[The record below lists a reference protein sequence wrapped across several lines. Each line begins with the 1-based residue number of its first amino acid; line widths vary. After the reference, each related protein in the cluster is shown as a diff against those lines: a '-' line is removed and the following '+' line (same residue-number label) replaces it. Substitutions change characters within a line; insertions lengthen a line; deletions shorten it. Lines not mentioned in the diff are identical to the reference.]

1 MLAENQNFT
10 PFFFLLLQRH
20 RTRII
25 QAKGG
30 EDSSKVRI
38 LGRRGED
45 TIVEVPTGIT
55 VYNDQRKIIGEL
67 NEADQTC
74 IAAGGGMGGCSGTS
88 FIGKRGQEHVL
99 TLDLKLI
106 ADVGLV
112 WM

>member
-1 MLAENQNFT
+1 M
-10 PFFFLLLQRH
+10 LQRY
-20 RTRII
+20 RSRLI

-45 TIVEVPTGIT
+45 VTIEVPPGIT
-55 VYNDQRKIIGEL
+55 VYNADRKVIGEL
-67 NEADQTC
+67 NEVDETC
-74 IAAGGGMGGCSGTS
+74 IAAGGGMGGCTGTN
-88 FIGKRGQEHVL
+88 FIGFRGQEHVL

-112 WM
+112 